1 MNKSLSNSIKLY
13 IIIIISII
21 IFKPNFLYDNKHKR
35 FKSFG
40 TRKNTTILSLPIFS
54 ILLAVLTYTFFQWIE
69 KINFLQNQYN
79 DFIKN
84 NINK

>member
-21 IFKPNFLYDNKHKR
+21 IFKPDFLYDKKHNR

-54 ILLAVLTYTFFQWIE
+54 ILLAVLIYTFFQWIE

-79 DFIKN
+79 DFIK
-84 NINK
+84 INK

>member
-1 MNKSLSNSIKLY
+1 M
-13 IIIIISII
+13 IIIISII
-21 IFKPNFLYDNKHKR
+21 IFKPDFLYDNKHKR

-54 ILLAVLTYTFFQWIE
+54 ILLAVLIYTFFQWID

-79 DFIKN
+79 DFITKS
-84 NINK
+84 IQ